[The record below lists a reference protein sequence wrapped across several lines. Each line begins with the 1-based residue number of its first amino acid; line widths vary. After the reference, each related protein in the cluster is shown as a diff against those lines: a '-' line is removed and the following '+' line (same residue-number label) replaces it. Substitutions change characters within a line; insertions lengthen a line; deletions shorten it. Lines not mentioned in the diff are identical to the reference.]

1 MAYQKIMK
9 SGVIIES
16 VAKTVV
22 VNEKS
27 EVLVLTIGEYKER
40 PDKSHTP
47 DLPGGQ
53 VEIGDGE
60 SEMAGAI
67 REAEEE
73 AGIVIDPT
81 QMVLAYTK
89 TRDFKDENKSVSFFL
104 YIAQLNNTPDVVISW
119 EHENY
124 EWVPLDQLLE
134 TKTFRTFYKE
144 AIEYAFANTLL

>member
-9 SGVIIES
+9 SGAIVES

-22 VNEKS
+22 VNEKN
-27 EVLVLTIGEYKER
+27 EALVLTIGEYKER

-53 VEIGDGE
+53 VEIADGE

-73 AGIVIDPT
+73 AGIVLNPSD
-81 QMVLAYTK
+81 MVLAYTK
-89 TRDFKDENKSVSFFL
+89 TRAFPDENKSVSFFL
-104 YIAQLNNTPDVVISW
+104 YIAKLNYTPDIVVSW

-124 EWVPLDQLLE
+124 EWVPLASLLE
-134 TKTFRTFYKE
+134 AKTFRPFYKKG
-144 AIEYAFANTLL
+144 IEYAFANTLL